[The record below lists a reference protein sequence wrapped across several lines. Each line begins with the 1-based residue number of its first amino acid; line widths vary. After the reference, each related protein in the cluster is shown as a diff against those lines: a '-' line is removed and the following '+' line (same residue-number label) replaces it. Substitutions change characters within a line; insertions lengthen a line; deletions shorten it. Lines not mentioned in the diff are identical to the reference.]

1 MNLCLQNINIFFLPA
16 IVIYFMSIRYGLTYI
31 RQIQP
36 EKALSPSRLSDLK
49 IAPKEVGGLFV
60 MIIFNIS

>member
-1 MNLCLQNINIFFLPA
+1 
-16 IVIYFMSIRYGLTYI
+16 MSIRYALTYI

-49 IAPKEVGGLFV
+49 IAPKEVGGPVCDDNFQYFLRFKTWSFFGHLFV
-60 MIIFNIS
+60 KFFDEL

>member
-1 MNLCLQNINIFFLPA
+1 
-16 IVIYFMSIRYGLTYI
+16 MSIRYGLTYI